1 MEEGYGSRC
10 QKIGIEMVDLA
21 NEKIKDLQEKY
32 DVLKRCGLED
42 RAIEHIQPKIDEAKR
57 RRDDLIKEINRNK
70 AIATKKLLMCLC
82 AADLATY
89 LADDFADTTEK
100 ISYGLKK
107 KEQNSFAQQLRIL
120 AEQFNK
126 VVCHIDGI
134 GNEAMSM
141 FYADMAEEC
150 VDASTNVI
158 SDIVD
163 RYMNTERGERYWK

>member
-1 MEEGYGSRC
+1 MEKEYGSRS
-10 QKIGIEMVDLA
+10 QKIGIELVDLA
-21 NEKIKDLQEKY
+21 NEKIKDLQQKY

-42 RAIEHIQPKIDEAKR
+42 KAKEHIKPRIDEATK
-57 RRDDLIKEINRNK
+57 RRDDLIREIQRNK

-89 LADDFADTTEK
+89 LADDFADTTEQ

-107 KEQNSFAQQLRIL
+107 KEQNSFAQELRIL

-141 FYADMAEEC
+141 YYADMAEEC
-150 VDASTNVI
+150 VDACKEAI
-158 SDIVD
+158 DKIVE